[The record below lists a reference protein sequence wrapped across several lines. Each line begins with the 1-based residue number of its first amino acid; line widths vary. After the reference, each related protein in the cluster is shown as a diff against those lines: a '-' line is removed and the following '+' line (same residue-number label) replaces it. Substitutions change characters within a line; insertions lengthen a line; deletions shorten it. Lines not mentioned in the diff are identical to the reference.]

1 MIMRTANEPGGMGL
15 GCSLVGDLTDQVHKG
30 TDGDRFLGS
39 VLLKETSNRQIIG
52 RRS

>member
-1 MIMRTANEPGGMGL
+1 MRTVLEHGGMGL
-15 GCSLVGDLTDQVHKG
+15 GCSQAGDLTDQVHKG

-39 VLLKETSNRQIIG
+39 VLLKETSNRQITG